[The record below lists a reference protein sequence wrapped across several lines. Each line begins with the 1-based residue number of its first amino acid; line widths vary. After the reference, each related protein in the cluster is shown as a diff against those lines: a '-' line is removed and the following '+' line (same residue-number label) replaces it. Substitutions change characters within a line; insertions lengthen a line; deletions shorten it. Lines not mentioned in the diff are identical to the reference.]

1 MEDEI
6 IQNIHIRNTK
16 KWTIGNTKTIIDWI
30 ARGNLNVLLLDTYL
44 IRLRGILRLN
54 TLWSLVISS
63 VTSTISLTQFTV
75 SDITQPTLSLSIKI
89 IIFITSI
96 ITSLITGY
104 IKVEKIQENIE
115 TLEHY
120 KSEWL
125 TFIYSLLSELQV
137 GLEFRS
143 EADKIIN
150 TKKKEF
156 NNVNSK
162 QYKIPEKIR
171 RDVSKFLL
179 RRTTVK
185 NQITRNCSS
194 RLRCSSCCYISDQD
208 YDIEKLN
215 IKLSLYHSINDDLK
229 KELLD
234 LMICYSDQINQ
245 IDFGKD
251 NNSDLFTYEII
262 DNKYQ
267 NNDSVSIKMSNKS
280 FIPSANVQKLSRSI
294 AQPSFSLKK
303 NKIDNLQ
310 QKSKD
315 LKLDME
321 KLLENKDRI
330 QTLIND
336 MESNDTSSNE
346 INLEIEKLKEE
357 LLHIENFKK
366 SLELKI
372 IQTDAILEDSIREID
387 NIT

>member
-6 IQNIHIRNTK
+6 IQNIQIRNTK

-30 ARGNLNVLLLDTYL
+30 VRGNLNVLLLDTYL

-75 SDITQPTLSLSIKI
+75 SDITQPTLSLGIKI

-185 NQITRNCSS
+185 NQIARNCSS

-267 NNDSVSIKMSNKS
+267 NTDTKDIVSIKMNRKS
-280 FIPSANVQKLSRSI
+280 FMPSVNVQKLSRSI
-294 AQPSFSLKK
+294 ARPSSFNK

-321 KLLENKDRI
+321 KLLENKNRI

-357 LLHIENFKK
+357 LLHIDDFKK

-387 NIT
+387 I